1 MKWSIVGLVVVGVV
15 AALLAA
21 VLMGLL
27 RTGARGGGSREV
39 DIMVA
44 TQDLPAMSVVDSNSV
59 AVKRVRRS
67 QAPEGF
73 VSDPVQVVGKVL
85 ALSVKQDQAFTQTCF
100 AGKGSGVNLAAAVSK
115 GMRAVSLSLT
125 DYAAMEGLLYPG
137 SVVDVL
143 ASFRIP
149 REETRGEEVIS
160 MTLLAGV
167 QVLAVDDQSVVSIPS
182 GEPPTPASR
191 QERKRLVTLMV
202 TPKQAEQLQIAQK
215 YGEISLAMRNPLET
229 VNLEESATMLSQV
242 VAAIQRRSSF
252 RPLPREMPT
261 TAAVSPRG
269 MEWPVELIRGS
280 SSQVESVPM
289 PQD

>member
-1 MKWSIVGLVVVGVV
+1 MKWSIVGLVVVGVI

-27 RTGARGGGSREV
+27 RAGARGGGSREV
-39 DIMVA
+39 DILVA

-59 AVKRVRRS
+59 AVRRS

-73 VSDPVQVVGKVL
+73 VSDAVQVVGKVL
-85 ALSVKQDQAFTQTCF
+85 SLPVKQDQAFTENCF

-149 REETRGEEVIS
+149 KEDTRAEEIIS
-160 MTLLAGV
+160 MTLLTGV
-167 QVLAVDDQSVVSIPS
+167 QVLAVANQTVVTGAP
-182 GEPPTPASR
+182 GEAPTPTSR
-191 QERKRLVTLMV
+191 QEQKRLVALMV

-215 YGEISLAMRNPLET
+215 FGEISLAMRNPLET
-229 VNLEESATMLSQV
+229 VSPEESATMLSQV

-252 RPLPREMPT
+252 RPLSPEMST
-261 TAAVSPRG
+261 TAAVSPRA